1 MSKKRVLALLMA
13 GIILVAATTACSN
26 NPEENESTT
35 GNGMTVGT
43 GLVDPTDTLEDETGD
58 PSNPSKNPGSS
69 STNTDI
75 NETNPSWT
83 EKAGTVVVISKTA
96 VNVRKD
102 TSTDSEVLGT
112 VKDGDPL
119 EATKYSDNWYC
130 VTYEGE
136 TGYISRRRVVEADKA
151 LEDSFVEYSAE
162 ITVTAETSIWI
173 RRYPVIPEESALKKD
188 LEKHLLCGTLDHGEK
203 VTCVAKGDG
212 WYKVEFKTDKEGT
225 VDKDGT
231 ETRTYYITASTSYVE
246 EETTAQ

>member
-58 PSNPSKNPGSS
+58 PSTPSKNPGSS

-102 TSTDSEVLGT
+102 TSTESKVLGT
-112 VKDGDPL
+112 VKDGDTL

-136 TGYISRRRVVEADKA
+136 TGYISRRRVVEADKE

-162 ITVTAETSIWI
+162 ITVTAETSISI
-173 RRYPVIPEESALKKD
+173 RRYPAIPAEDDEKSHLVCGYLKN
-188 LEKHLLCGTLDHGEK
+188 GAK